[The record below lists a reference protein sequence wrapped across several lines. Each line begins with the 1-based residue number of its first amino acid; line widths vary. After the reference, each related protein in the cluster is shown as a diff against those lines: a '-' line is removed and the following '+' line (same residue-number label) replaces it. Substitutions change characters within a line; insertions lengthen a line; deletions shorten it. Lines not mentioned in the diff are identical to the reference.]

1 MAKQLHSWNT
11 DPKKFSRF
19 TMIVDSNFYRNYKAD
34 APSNVIVPRNWA
46 RTLVSVMPTTRRHS
60 LVNSFNGM

>member
-19 TMIVDSNFYRNYKAD
+19 TMIVDSNFYRN
-34 APSNVIVPRNWA
+34 WA